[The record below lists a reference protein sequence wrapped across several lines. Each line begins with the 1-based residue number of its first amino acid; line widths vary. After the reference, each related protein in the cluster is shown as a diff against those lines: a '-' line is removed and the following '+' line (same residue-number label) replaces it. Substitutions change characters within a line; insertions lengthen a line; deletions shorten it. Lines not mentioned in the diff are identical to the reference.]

1 MIPYLVGVIPTP
13 LKNMSSSVEMM
24 IFPIYG
30 KMFQTTNQWLLIL
43 YAKHMIVLL
52 LGSISQAVENKV
64 YQCIK
69 LQHISTDFVWVV
81 IFLCLLIIG
90 GSYPHLAITLWLFNI
105 AMENGP
111 ILADL

>member
-1 MIPYLVGVIPTP
+1 MQNTRLFCCLDQYLTIC
-13 LKNMSSSVEMM
+13 
-24 IFPIYG
+24 G
-30 KMFQTTNQWLLIL
+30 K
-43 YAKHMIVLL
+43 
-52 LGSISQAVENKV
+52 NKV
-64 YQCIK
+64 YQYIK
-69 LQHISTDFVWVV
+69 LQPTSTDFVWVV